1 MSLSIRIKNV
11 IDKYSK
17 NPSQFAKRIDF
28 NSETVRKVYI
38 GDTQDPKSSMLNAIL
53 ETFPEID
60 ALWLMTGKGEMLNT
74 NKTYLANTDAYN
86 MVADE
91 GELCVRCAQ
100 KDGKIAQLIQEK
112 ENLTTRLEKKAEEIG
127 RLKELMHNK

>member
-112 ENLTTRLEKKAEEIG
+112 ENLTTRLEKQAEEIG
-127 RLKELMHNK
+127 RLKELMRNK